1 MDTNTSTVVAQPSSA
16 GVVPGETPAH
26 DPVHRPSHYVGKTMQ
41 VIDVI
46 EAWRANAHMGNVIK
60 YILRA
65 PNKNGIQDLQKAIW
79 YLNRAITT
87 HTGPLQTEK
96 AQGPNFEV
104 ILKEFGVSMNI
115 AAAYTAA
122 TIAMQLG
129 GNFLNRRTW
138 LETAIKD
145 IELEIKELQSGS
157 GGAA

>member
-1 MDTNTSTVVAQPSSA
+1 MDNNPVEIAAQPSSA
-16 GVVPGETPAH
+16 GVAPGETPAH
-26 DPVHRPSHYVGKTMQ
+26 DPVNRPSHYVGKTMQ

-46 EAWRANAHMGNVIK
+46 EAWRANAHMGNVLK
-60 YILRA
+60 YIMRA

-96 AQGPNFEV
+96 ARGPNFEV
-104 ILKEFGVSMNI
+104 IRKEFGISMEI
-115 AAAYTAA
+115 AGAYTAA

-138 LETAIKD
+138 LQVAID
-145 IELEIKELQSGS
+145 NIEAEIVRLQTGS
-157 GGAA
+157 GGAG